1 MAAPYSASAAEDE
14 VLLEQIDTKG
24 VITLNRPKALN
35 ALNLSMIRKIMPKM
49 EVSKFSLL
57 WVRERRLRWF
67 GHVGRSSGEIS
78 TAYDM
83 QIDGGQGGPS

>member
-57 WVRERRLRWF
+57 WVTRMNQFMRFWCL
-67 GHVGRSSGEIS
+67 SGI
-78 TAYDM
+78 
-83 QIDGGQGGPS
+83 